1 MSLTPVIQILQVK
14 ALEQHSAIAASSGAL
29 FSPGYKLDGTD
40 F

>member
-1 MSLTPVIQILQVK
+1 MSLTPVIQISTGESF
-14 ALEQHSAIAASSGAL
+14 EQHSAIAASSGAL